1 MSFFGAILQPVVN
14 HVIPAQLQISC
25 LVAMRRLYAGSLS
38 YDTTEEEIKELFESY
53 GEITSLTMSYD
64 VEKKHHKGF
73 AFVEYATAEA
83 AALALKKLKGVT
95 LNDRRMKLGRPQAA
109 LRYQT
114 LLAQLEMDGRA
125 SARVYL
131 GNLPKDVSL
140 EKIESVCRQFGGLK
154 SLCKDSQ
161 RSAFVEFDSLV
172 AAELIQR
179 RGQKVTLCGNEI
191 SIGQVITPLGLPI
204 PRGSS
209 FNNTSSNS
217 ARKQAHKRKRSCTE
231 IVKNPLVDCP
241 LNKKIKV

>member
-1 MSFFGAILQPVVN
+1 
-14 HVIPAQLQISC
+14 
-25 LVAMRRLYAGSLS
+25 
-38 YDTTEEEIKELFESY
+38 
-53 GEITSLTMSYD
+53 MSYD

-140 EKIESVCRQFGGLK
+140 EKVVFLDIK
-154 SLCKDSQ
+154 S
-161 RSAFVEFDSLV
+161 
-172 AAELIQR
+172 
-179 RGQKVTLCGNEI
+179 
-191 SIGQVITPLGLPI
+191 
-204 PRGSS
+204 
-209 FNNTSSNS
+209 
-217 ARKQAHKRKRSCTE
+217 
-231 IVKNPLVDCP
+231 
-241 LNKKIKV
+241 